1 MGVPVLSKTD
11 RPSVGYVGATILKP
25 LGLEDWVVADEM
37 SYIEKAVAYAEDLDA
52 LAKLR
57 AGLRHQI
64 WFDKSNLLSGDV
76 LTLNFEDAYRQMID
90 KMEESSL

>member
-11 RPSVGYVGATILKP
+11 RPSVGRVGATILKP
-25 LGLEDWVVADEM
+25 LGLEDWVVEDEI

-57 AGLRHQI
+57 AGLRQRVDENHRLTPR
-64 WFDKSNLLSGDV
+64 F
-76 LTLNFEDAYRQMID
+76 LTLNLEAAYRQMIE
-90 KMEESSL
+90 KIEETLL